1 MNNTITKEFQKLVD
15 INTPIIVIE
24 DFDFARVDAQIK
36 EAIRF
41 GTIEEWNP
49 ATGDTKFE
57 NKEQRNP
64 SSYINLET
72 FLLSRYQ
79 NELYTKERALVLK
92 NIERYLDNPRVVS
105 LLQMMA
111 QRRLYDRS
119 CNTYIILVSPSIN
132 LPEEVLKYASFLD
145 IPFPDEKEIDELIE
159 SHVRENHCEEFD
171 EENIPRLRESLKGLS
186 RYDIDRVLDMAM
198 SKNGTLSKEDND
210 MIRKQKKAMVKKS
223 GLVEYIDSTLK
234 IDDIGGLDYLKK
246 YLTQKKA
253 VMADLSK
260 AKQKGVKTPKGI
272 FIVGMPGCGKSLCAK
287 AVANTFGIPLLKLD
301 MGSMMGKY
309 VGQSE
314 KNLRDALKLA
324 EATAPCVLWMD
335 EIEKAFSGTGGH
347 NDVLTRM
354 FGYFLSWM
362 QEKTSSVYVV
372 ATANSAE
379 NLPPELKRKG
389 RFDEIFCVNLPNPKE
404 REAIFNVHYKRLL
417 SLGYP
422 ECSFENAAQ
431 KTEGFNGADIES
443 VINETVETCYVNN
456 DSFSSKN
463 VLETI
468 KKTTSISRSCGAQIK
483 AMEEVFRSSCFVDAT
498 SGALTNKANQ

>member
-41 GTIEEWNP
+41 GKIEEWNP
-49 ATGDTKFE
+49 ATGDTIFE

-64 SSYINLET
+64 SSYVNLES

-79 NELYTKERALVLK
+79 NELYTKERILILK
-92 NIERYLDNPRVVS
+92 NAEGYFDNPRVIS

-111 QRRLYDRS
+111 QRKLYDRK
-119 CNTYIILVSPSIN
+119 CNTSIIIVSPSIN

-145 IPFPDEKEIDELIE
+145 IPFPDENEIDELIR
-159 SHVRENHCEEFD
+159 SHVNVNNFPEFND
-171 EENIPRLRESLKGLS
+171 DNLPRLRESLKGLS

-198 SKNGTLSKEDND
+198 SKNGTLSSEDNG

-223 GLVEYIDSTLK
+223 GLVEYIDPNYG
-234 IDDIGGLDYLKK
+234 IEDIGGLDYLKK
-246 YLTQKKA
+246 YLTQKKSI
-253 VMADLSK
+253 MSDLSK

-287 AVANTFGIPLLKLD
+287 AVAKTFEIPLLKLD

-314 KNLRDALKLA
+314 KNLRNALKLA

-354 FGYFLSWM
+354 FGFFLSWM

-389 RFDEIFCVNLPNPKE
+389 RFDEIFCVNLPNPTE

-417 SLGYP
+417 NLGYP
-422 ECSFENAAQ
+422 ECSFENAAK

-456 DSFSSKN
+456 VSFSSEN

-483 AMEEVFRSSCFVDAT
+483 AMEEMFRSSCFVDAT
-498 SGALTNKANQ
+498 SGKLTNKVN

>member
-223 GLVEYIDSTLK
+223 GLVEYIDSTLN

-260 AKQKGVKTPKGI
+260 AKLEGVKTPKGI

-417 SLGYP
+417 NLGYP
-422 ECSFENAAQ
+422 ECSFENAAK

-498 SGALTNKANQ
+498 SGKLTNKVN

>member
-49 ATGDTKFE
+49 ATGDTNFK

-64 SSYINLET
+64 SSYVNLES
-72 FLLSRYQ
+72 FLLSRYKD
-79 NELYTKERALVLK
+79 ELYTKERALVLK

-171 EENIPRLRESLKGLS
+171 KENIPRLRESLKGLS

-253 VMADLSK
+253 VMADLST
-260 AKQKGVKTPKGI
+260 AKKQGVKTPKGI

-287 AVANTFGIPLLKLD
+287 AVADTFGIPLLKLD

-456 DSFSSKN
+456 DSFSSKY

-498 SGALTNKANQ
+498 SGKLTNKVN